1 MKPTVLLPIFPKEIE
16 NWWWSKAQE
25 KWPEMGEEKRLNLLR
40 QEIVEQSDRFNKSRS
55 FDSSSYGS
63 RDLSILA
70 YGNFYFSR
78 TWMAI
83 MFAVAETLTRCQ
95 WTIPKSGPI
104 RILDLGSGS
113 GASGLACLSMIR
125 SIGIQNPLELHAWD
139 YSSKSLHYLK
149 DLHRACYNLWPNSK
163 VFPKRGD
170 LRFQMQ
176 ERKKYRYDLLLLGYS
191 LNEIREEHKVS
202 ESVEWLKQ
210 ASRVLKR
217 SSCLIITEPAE
228 SKICRNLHEIMDH
241 LVKDEKNFFHFAP
254 YLNGLPCP
262 MTRNDS
268 KYFSHEVRRY
278 PTIEIVEKINRPLH
292 LEIREVKFG
301 FSILGLEKPELK
313 SPPLHFFRIISP
325 VKKRKGTISF
335 LGLAADG
342 VEYYYEF
349 QRRDMSE
356 EAKNNLLFLERG
368 DVLRI
373 GANLEVKEGNRI
385 RLSEKDLN
393 PIFLP
398 RFVKS
403 KNQ

>member
-1 MKPTVLLPIFPKEIE
+1 MKPTVLLPIFPQEIE
-16 NWWWSKAQE
+16 DWWWSRVLE
-25 KWPEMGEEKRLNLLR
+25 KWPEMGDEKRLNLLR
-40 QEIVEQSDRFNKSRS
+40 QEIVEQSDRFNKSRT

-78 TWMAI
+78 TWMAVL
-83 MFAVAETLTRCQ
+83 FAVAETLTRCR
-95 WTIPKSGPI
+95 WTIPKNGPI

-113 GASGLACLSMIR
+113 GASGLACLSLIR
-125 SIGIQNPLELHAWD
+125 FLGIQNPIELHAWD

-149 DLHRACYNLWPNSK
+149 DLHRSSYNLWPDSK
-163 VFPKRGD
+163 VFPKRTD

-176 ERKKYRYDLLLLGYS
+176 EKKKHRFDLLLLGYS
-191 LNEIREEHKVS
+191 FNEIREEQEVL
-202 ESVEWLKQ
+202 ESVKWLKQ
-210 ASRVLKR
+210 VTKALKR
-217 SSCLIITEPAE
+217 SGCLIITEPAE
-228 SKICRNLHEIMDH
+228 SQICRNLHEIMDH
-241 LVKDEKNFFHFAP
+241 LVKDGKNLFHLAP

-262 MTRNDS
+262 MTLTDS
-268 KYFSHEVRRY
+268 KYFSHEVRRV
-278 PTIEIVEKINRPLH
+278 PTIGTVEIINRPLH

-301 FSILGLEKPELK
+301 LSILGLDEPELK
-313 SPPLHFFRIISP
+313 SPPLHFLRIISP

-349 QRRDMSE
+349 QRREMSE
-356 EAKNNLLFLERG
+356 EAKSNLLFLERG

-373 GANLEVKEGNRI
+373 EANLEVKEGNRI
-385 RLSEKDLN
+385 RLSEKN
-393 PIFLP
+393 FKPIFLP
-398 RFVKS
+398 RFIKS

>member
-16 NWWWSKAQE
+16 YWWWSKAQE

-63 RDLSILA
+63 RDLSISA

-78 TWMAI
+78 TWMAVL
-83 MFAVAETLTRCQ
+83 FAVAETLTRCQ
-95 WTIPKSGPI
+95 WTIPKNGPI

-113 GASGLACLSMIR
+113 GASGLACLSLIR
-125 SIGIQNPLELHAWD
+125 SLGIQNPLELHPWD
-139 YSSKSLHYLK
+139 YSSKSLHHLK
-149 DLHRACYNLWPNSK
+149 DLHRACYNLWPDSK
-163 VFPKRGD
+163 VFPKRND

-176 ERKKYRYDLLLLGYS
+176 DKKKYRYDLLLLGYS
-191 LNEIREEHKVS
+191 FNEIREEQELL
-202 ESVEWLKQ
+202 ESVQWLKQ
-210 ASRVLKR
+210 AAKVLKR
-217 SSCLIITEPAE
+217 SGCLIITEPAE
-228 SKICRNLHEIMDH
+228 SQICRNLHGIMDR
-241 LVKDEKNFFHFAP
+241 LVKDGKNLFHFAP

-262 MTRNDS
+262 MIRNDS

-278 PTIEIVEKINRPLH
+278 PTIETVEKINRPLH

-301 FSILGLEKPELK
+301 LSILGLDEPELK
-313 SPPLHFFRIISP
+313 SPPLHFLRIISP

-349 QRRDMSE
+349 QRREMSE
-356 EAKNNLLFLERG
+356 EAKSNLLFLERG
-368 DVLRI
+368 DVLKI
-373 GANLEVKEGNRI
+373 EANLEVKEGNRI
-385 RLSEKDLN
+385 RLSEKDLK

-398 RFVKS
+398 RFIKS